1 MTTAELLEQRGKQY
15 GSFKKQA
22 EAIGRILNALRNLRH
37 QDGNRPD
44 YIEKED
50 IENFFLAFKL
60 CRMQTCDDVDTLDDL
75 VGYATLI
82 KEKRFGNE

>member
-15 GSFKKQA
+15 GSLKRQV
-22 EAIGRILNALRNLRH
+22 EEITRIVNALRELRYQH
-37 QDGNRPD
+37 DIKPTFV
-44 YIEKED
+44 EEED